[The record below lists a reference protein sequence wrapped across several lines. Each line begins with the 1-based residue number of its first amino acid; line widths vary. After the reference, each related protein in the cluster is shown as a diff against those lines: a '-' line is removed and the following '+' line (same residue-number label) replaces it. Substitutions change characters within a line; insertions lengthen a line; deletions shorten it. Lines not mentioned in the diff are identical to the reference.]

1 MIQQSGQ
8 TTKRHGTRISELL
21 LDRERSIAWLARK
34 VDLSSPHLYRV
45 LTGERPLTD
54 EVASRIAA
62 ALGVEISEL
71 EEPDGR

>member
-1 MIQQSGQ
+1 M
-8 TTKRHGTRISELL
+8 
-21 LDRERSIAWLARK
+21 DRERSIAWLARK

-71 EEPDGR
+71 EETDGR